1 MTDII
6 AVLPDA
12 VANQIAAGEVIQR
25 PASVVKELVENA
37 IDAQATDITVV
48 IKDGGKTL
56 VQVIDN
62 GFGMSETDARIAFE
76 RHATSK
82 IKSAEDLFAIRSMG
96 FRGEALAS
104 IAAVA
109 QVELKTRQEQNEL
122 GSLLVIEASQV
133 KKQEP
138 AQAPTGTNFSVKN
151 LFFNIP
157 ARRKFLKK
165 NHTEFNHIVHEIQRV
180 ALANPQVSFRL
191 VHNNTDIYNLPISNQ
206 RQRIVNIFGKKI
218 NPNLISIESE
228 TSIIRIQGFIGKP
241 EYARKKSGEQF
252 FFINGRFM
260 RNAYLNKAILD
271 AYDKILP
278 PETMP
283 SYFIYLEADPASID
297 INIHPTKTEIKFE
310 NQQAIWQILHAAI
323 KQALGKNNVV
333 PSIDFEQE
341 ANFDIPVMTSDT
353 EIKAPE
359 ISVNTAF
366 NPFEEEKKRTPRSNF
381 SPPKASAREQSN
393 QQNWEE
399 LYKGFENEKQE
410 LEHFYGNKAPKE
422 LNTPIQQKMYSTS
435 TGTTFFQF
443 KERYILTSVK
453 SGLMMID
460 QKRAHER
467 ILFEFFMNAI
477 EQHTAISQKS
487 LFPVTL
493 ELTPDEHSTIMTVK
507 EELSQLGF
515 DIENFGR
522 NAIVVNGMPAESAHL
537 DAREMIDKFLHA
549 LTEGAPDLKTQ
560 AKEAVASSLAKASAI
575 GYNQTLSQ
583 QEMQSLFDNLFA
595 CANPNHTPGGKKILT
610 IIKIDELEKRLG

>member
-37 IDAQATDITVV
+37 IDAGATEVTTV

-56 VQVIDN
+56 IQVIDN
-62 GFGMSETDARIAFE
+62 GSGMSETDARLAFE

-109 QVELKTRQEQNEL
+109 QVELKTCQPQGEL
-122 GSLLVIEASQV
+122 GTFIAIEGSQV

-138 AQAPTGTNFSVKN
+138 IQAPIGTNFAVKN

-180 ALANPQVSFRL
+180 ALANPQVTFRL
-191 VHNNTDIYNLPISNQ
+191 VHNNTDIYYLPQSNI
-206 RQRIVNIFGKKI
+206 RQRIVNVFGKKI
-218 NPNLISIESE
+218 NPNLIALESE
-228 TSIIRIQGFIGKP
+228 TSLIKIGGFIGKP
-241 EYARKKSGEQF
+241 EHARKKAGEQF

-260 RNAYLNKAILD
+260 RNAYLNKAITE
-271 AYDKILP
+271 AYNRILP
-278 PETMP
+278 PETLP

-310 NQQAIWQILHAAI
+310 HQQAIWQIMHAAI

-333 PSIDFEQE
+333 PSIDFEQD
-341 ANFDIPVMTSDT
+341 ANFNIPMRNS
-353 EIKAPE
+353 ESPLKAPE
-359 ISVNTAF
+359 ITVNPTF
-366 NPFEEEKKRTPRSNF
+366 NPFEEEKKQPRSNF
-381 SPPKASAREQSN
+381 SPPASSPRERSN
-393 QQNWEE
+393 QQNWED
-399 LYKGFENEKQE
+399 LYKGFETEKQE
-410 LEHFYGNKAPKE
+410 LESFYGNQPVEPSAATQQQMYAENSGGNFYQLKE
-422 LNTPIQQKMYSTS
+422 K
-435 TGTTFFQF
+435 
-443 KERYILTSVK
+443 YILTSIK

-467 ILFEFFMNAI
+467 VLYEFFINAI
-477 EQHTAISQKS
+477 AQHSAITQKS
-487 LFPVTL
+487 LFPVTV
-493 ELTPDEHSTIMTVK
+493 ELTPDEHSTL
-507 EELSQLGF
+507 LSVQEDLHQLGF
-515 DIENFGR
+515 DIEDFGG
-522 NAIVVNGMPAESAHL
+522 NTIVINGMPAESAHL
-537 DAREMIDKFLHA
+537 DAQEILDKFLHA
-549 LTEGAPDLKTQ
+549 LLQGNTDLKTK
-560 AKEAVASSLAKASAI
+560 AKEQVACSLAKASAI
-575 GYNQTLSQ
+575 GYQQNLSQ
-583 QEMQSLFDNLFA
+583 QEMQGLFDNLFA
-595 CANPNHTPGGKKILT
+595 CSTPNYTPDGKKIISILRS
-610 IIKIDELEKRLG
+610 DELEKRFE

>member
-37 IDAQATDITVV
+37 IDAGATEVTTV

-56 VQVIDN
+56 IQVIDN
-62 GFGMSETDARIAFE
+62 GSGMSETDARLAFE

-109 QVELKTRQEQNEL
+109 QVELKTCQPQGEL
-122 GSLLVIEASQV
+122 GTFIAIEGSQV

-138 AQAPTGTNFSVKN
+138 IQAPIGTNFAVKN

-180 ALANPQVSFRL
+180 ALANPQVTFRL
-191 VHNNTDIYNLPISNQ
+191 VHNNTDIYYLPQSNI
-206 RQRIVNIFGKKI
+206 RQRIVNVFGKKI
-218 NPNLISIESE
+218 NPNLIALESE
-228 TSIIRIQGFIGKP
+228 TSLIKIGGFIGKP
-241 EYARKKSGEQF
+241 EHARKKAGEQF

-260 RNAYLNKAILD
+260 RNAYLNKAITE
-271 AYDKILP
+271 AYNRILP
-278 PETMP
+278 PETLP

-310 NQQAIWQILHAAI
+310 HQQAIWQIMHAAI

-333 PSIDFEQE
+333 PSIDFEQD
-341 ANFDIPVMTSDT
+341 ANFNIPMRNS
-353 EIKAPE
+353 ESPLKAPE
-359 ISVNTAF
+359 ITVNPTF
-366 NPFEEEKKRTPRSNF
+366 NPFEEEKKQPRSNF
-381 SPPKASAREQSN
+381 SPPASSPRERSN
-393 QQNWEE
+393 QQNWED
-399 LYKGFENEKQE
+399 LYKGFETEKQE
-410 LEHFYGNKAPKE
+410 LESFYGNQPVEPSAATQQQMYAENSGGNFYQLKE
-422 LNTPIQQKMYSTS
+422 K
-435 TGTTFFQF
+435 
-443 KERYILTSVK
+443 YILTSIK

-467 ILFEFFMNAI
+467 VLYEFFINAI
-477 EQHTAISQKS
+477 AQHSAITQKS
-487 LFPVTL
+487 LFPVTV
-493 ELTPDEHSTIMTVK
+493 ELTPDEHSTL
-507 EELSQLGF
+507 LSVQEDLHQLGF
-515 DIENFGR
+515 DIEDFGG
-522 NAIVVNGMPAESAHL
+522 NTIVINGMPAESAHL
-537 DAREMIDKFLHA
+537 DAQEILDKFLHA
-549 LTEGAPDLKTQ
+549 LLQGNADLKTK
-560 AKEAVASSLAKASAI
+560 AKEQVACSLAKASAI
-575 GYNQTLSQ
+575 GYQQNLSQ
-583 QEMQSLFDNLFA
+583 QEMQGLFDNLFA
-595 CANPNHTPGGKKILT
+595 CSTPNYTPDGKKIISILRS
-610 IIKIDELEKRLG
+610 DELEKRFE

>member
-37 IDAQATDITVV
+37 IDAGATEVTTV

-56 VQVIDN
+56 IQVIDN
-62 GFGMSETDARIAFE
+62 GSGMSETDARLAFE

-109 QVELKTRQEQNEL
+109 QVELKTCQPQGEL
-122 GSLLVIEASQV
+122 GTFIAIEGSQV

-138 AQAPTGTNFSVKN
+138 IQAPIGTNFAVKN

-180 ALANPQVSFRL
+180 ALANPQVTFRL
-191 VHNNTDIYNLPISNQ
+191 VHNNTDIYHLPQSNI
-206 RQRIVNIFGKKI
+206 RQRIVNVFGKKI
-218 NPNLISIESE
+218 NPNLIALESE
-228 TSIIRIQGFIGKP
+228 TSLIKIGGFIGKP
-241 EYARKKSGEQF
+241 EHARKKAGEQF

-260 RNAYLNKAILD
+260 RNAYLNKAITE
-271 AYDKILP
+271 AYNRILP
-278 PETMP
+278 PETLP

-310 NQQAIWQILHAAI
+310 HQQAIWQIMHAAI

-333 PSIDFEQE
+333 PSIDFEQD
-341 ANFDIPVMTSDT
+341 ANFNIPMRNS
-353 EIKAPE
+353 ESPLKAPE
-359 ISVNTAF
+359 ITVNPTF
-366 NPFEEEKKRTPRSNF
+366 NPFEEEKKQPRSNF
-381 SPPKASAREQSN
+381 SPPASSPRERSN
-393 QQNWEE
+393 QQNWED
-399 LYKGFENEKQE
+399 LYKGFETEKQE
-410 LEHFYGNKAPKE
+410 LESFYGNQPIEPSAATQQQMYAENSGGNFYQLKE
-422 LNTPIQQKMYSTS
+422 K
-435 TGTTFFQF
+435 
-443 KERYILTSVK
+443 YILTSIK

-467 ILFEFFMNAI
+467 VLYEFFINAI
-477 EQHTAISQKS
+477 AQHSAITQKS
-487 LFPVTL
+487 LFPVTV
-493 ELTPDEHSTIMTVK
+493 ELTPDEHSTL
-507 EELSQLGF
+507 LSVQEDLHQLGF
-515 DIENFGR
+515 DIEDFGG
-522 NAIVVNGMPAESAHL
+522 NTIVINGMPAESAHL
-537 DAREMIDKFLHA
+537 DAQEILDKFLHA
-549 LTEGAPDLKTQ
+549 LLQGNADLKTK
-560 AKEAVASSLAKASAI
+560 AKEQVACSLAKASAI
-575 GYNQTLSQ
+575 GYQQNLSQ
-583 QEMQSLFDNLFA
+583 QEMQGLFDNLFA
-595 CANPNHTPGGKKILT
+595 CSTPNYTPDGKKIISILRS
-610 IIKIDELEKRLG
+610 DELEKRFE

>member
-37 IDAQATDITVV
+37 IDAGATEITTV

-56 VQVIDN
+56 IQVIDN
-62 GFGMSETDARIAFE
+62 GSGMSETDARLAFE

-109 QVELKTRQEQNEL
+109 QVELKTCQPQGEL
-122 GSLLVIEASQV
+122 GTFIAIEGSQV

-138 AQAPTGTNFSVKN
+138 IQAPIGTNFAVKN

-180 ALANPQVSFRL
+180 ALANPQVTFRL
-191 VHNNTDIYNLPISNQ
+191 VHNNTDIYYLPQSNI
-206 RQRIVNIFGKKI
+206 RQRIVNVFGKKI
-218 NPNLISIESE
+218 NPNLIALESE
-228 TSIIRIQGFIGKP
+228 TSLIKIGGFIGKP
-241 EYARKKSGEQF
+241 EHARKKAGEQF

-260 RNAYLNKAILD
+260 RNAYLNKAITE
-271 AYDKILP
+271 AYNRILP
-278 PETMP
+278 PETLP

-310 NQQAIWQILHAAI
+310 HQQAIWQIMHAAI

-333 PSIDFEQE
+333 PSIDFEQD
-341 ANFDIPVMTSDT
+341 ANFNIPMRNS
-353 EIKAPE
+353 ESPLKAPE
-359 ISVNTAF
+359 ITVNPTF
-366 NPFEEEKKRTPRSNF
+366 NPFEEEKKQPRSNF
-381 SPPKASAREQSN
+381 SPPASSPRERSN
-393 QQNWEE
+393 QQNWED
-399 LYKGFENEKQE
+399 LYKGFETEKQE
-410 LEHFYGNKAPKE
+410 LESFYGNQPVEPSAATQQQMYAENSGGNFYQLKE
-422 LNTPIQQKMYSTS
+422 K
-435 TGTTFFQF
+435 
-443 KERYILTSVK
+443 YILTSIK

-467 ILFEFFMNAI
+467 VLYEFFINAI
-477 EQHTAISQKS
+477 AQHSAITQKS
-487 LFPVTL
+487 LFPVTV
-493 ELTPDEHSTIMTVK
+493 ELTPDEHSTL
-507 EELSQLGF
+507 LSVQEDLHQLGF
-515 DIENFGR
+515 DIEDFGG
-522 NAIVVNGMPAESAHL
+522 NTIVINGMPAESAHL
-537 DAREMIDKFLHA
+537 DAQEILDKFLHA
-549 LTEGAPDLKTQ
+549 LLQGNADLKTK
-560 AKEAVASSLAKASAI
+560 AKEQVACSLAKASAI
-575 GYNQTLSQ
+575 GYQQNLSQ
-583 QEMQSLFDNLFA
+583 QEMQGLFDNLFA
-595 CANPNHTPGGKKILT
+595 CSTPNYTPDGKKIISILRS
-610 IIKIDELEKRLG
+610 DELEKRFE